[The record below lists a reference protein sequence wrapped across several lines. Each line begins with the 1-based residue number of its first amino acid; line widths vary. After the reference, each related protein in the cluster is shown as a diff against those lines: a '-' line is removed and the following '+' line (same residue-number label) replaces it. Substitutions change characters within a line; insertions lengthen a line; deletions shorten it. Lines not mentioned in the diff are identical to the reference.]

1 MSIPLFSG
9 LSNEVATA
17 LSREVKPMIAVKE
30 QAIMTEG
37 ESGREMFMLMKGE
50 VEMSADGC
58 RLGFLGEGAFFGENG
73 AHSFII
79 CWSVNNHTVT
89 RQLSSGGASC
99 DLSCT
104 INGTWQ

>member
-50 VEMSADGC
+50 VEMSADGY

-79 CWSVNNHTVT
+79 CWSVNTTVT